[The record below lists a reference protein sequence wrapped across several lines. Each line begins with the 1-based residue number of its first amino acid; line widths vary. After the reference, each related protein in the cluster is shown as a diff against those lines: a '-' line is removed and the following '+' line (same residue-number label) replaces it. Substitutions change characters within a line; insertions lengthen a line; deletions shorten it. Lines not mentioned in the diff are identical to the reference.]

1 MGQDRYYRIGLPS
14 YIWTKF
20 RHREVSQNKMSPTVN
35 KSNNGTYMNISGI
48 YIQGGPPV
56 YTLNGN
62 MAVSGSFSASSK
74 SFDIPHPD
82 PAKLALGYRLRHA
95 CVEAP
100 TRGENMYRFKVQT
113 ATLAESFVI
122 ELPAYFTHL
131 NEDAQV
137 FVTSVDVQ
145 SDACAD
151 VVYDDAGGAT
161 VRGICQLPGR
171 YNVLVIAT
179 RKDAFAISGFD
190 GTGVEYVV

>member
-1 MGQDRYYRIGLPS
+1 MY
-14 YIWTKF
+14 W
-20 RHREVSQNKMSPTVN
+20 
-35 KSNNGTYMNISGI
+35 SGI
-48 YIQGGPPV
+48 EIQGTTILSTNSN
-56 YTLNGN
+56 YSLAGN
-62 MAVSGSFSASSK
+62 MSVSGSFSASSK

-82 PAKLALGYRLRHA
+82 PAKLALGHRLRHS

-113 ATLAESFVI
+113 ATPDEQFVI
-122 ELPAYFTHL
+122 ELPAYFTYL

-137 FVTSVDVQ
+137 FVAAVDVK

-161 VRGICQLPGR
+161 VQGTCQLPGR

-179 RKDAFAISGFD
+179 RKDALAISGFD
-190 GTGVEYVV
+190 GTGVEYIV